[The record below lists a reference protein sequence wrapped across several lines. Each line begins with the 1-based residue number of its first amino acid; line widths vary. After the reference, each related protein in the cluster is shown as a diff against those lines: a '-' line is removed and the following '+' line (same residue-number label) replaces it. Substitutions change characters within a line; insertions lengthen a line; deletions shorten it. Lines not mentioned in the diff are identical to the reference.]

1 MILKPRKQTARGSLV
16 RRLIAGATLAT
27 FIAAPPSALAAIT
40 DISNSP
46 ISSAATTTIPPNI
59 LFILD
64 GSGSMDSEYMP
75 DSASGYAG
83 NIGGK
88 NRLCNTIYYNP
99 NTTYVL
105 AKNSDGTDF
114 PAPSFTSAPN
124 DGFPSNSPSGSSNLN
139 TSFKPNGSSSS
150 EPAYYYKWAP
160 NTAGVL
166 PNNTDCNRNDSSSF
180 PHVDVT
186 GNGTWTKVRIAAA
199 EQQNFANWYTFYR
212 TRLMMMKS
220 SAGLAFA
227 GLNDN
232 FRIGFITI
240 CPDGSSCSSDTALV
254 QVKPAYYLK
263 IDNFTPTHKKAWYD
277 KFYTQQASSFTPL
290 RQALAR
296 AGRHFAGMKDGIN
309 NGMPDDPVQFSC
321 QQNFAILTTDGYWNY
336 GRGKQLNGSTDIGGQ
351 DQNLGLTP
359 RPMYDGG
366 PVSTTTVTT
375 ILQERYITRGGNP
388 NCSGATPKKATYQTQ
403 TVTSTVTVDQ
413 QGGTT
418 TSTSSLSTGSSN
430 ICVPNSQ
437 TLSNTWITLSTT
449 PGTPTTASVGGTAN
463 TLADVAEYYYRTDL
477 RPTGSLNASGVD
489 VSKDNV
495 PQAGTGV
502 EDDKARNQHMTT
514 FTLGLGL
521 SGQLAYQEDYK
532 TASTGDFA
540 QIRAGQKGWPDP
552 NPGSPNSA
560 SNAENLARIDD
571 LWHAAVNGRG
581 NAYSA
586 TDPVTLAVAL
596 KTALSAIQAK
606 LSSAAAAA
614 TSSLEPTVTDRLAFT
629 PTYVTAD
636 WTGEVEAFQINL
648 DTGALVQP
656 HVWSAREKLDLRTK
670 AACDTRNI
678 YLYSKGATSGSVTT
692 NLVDF
697 TLGTTKCD
705 TGGNP
710 TIPLA
715 DGITSTADLALLKAA
730 NLTSLTQWG
739 LMTDGTSGTVDQ
751 RSLVGGSGLINY
763 LRGQRGM
770 EGFTP
775 NDAGKLYRS
784 RKHVLGDI
792 VNSTP
797 VYVRTPYFDY
807 TDPGYAAFKSAN
819 TNRTPMVLVGS
830 NAGTFHAFAGFDD
843 AITGGEELWAYVPRM
858 VLPNLYKI
866 ADTNWANLH
875 EYSVDATATVGDV
888 NLGTTATP
896 DWRTVAVVGLN
907 KGGRGYFA
915 LDVTDPNSP
924 KALWEFTLPP
934 GATAGSCS
942 APDNSS
948 DCDIGFSYGN
958 PVISKLEDGT
968 WVVFVTS
975 GLNNVSP
982 GTGEG
987 YLYVL
992 DAKTGKWINKIPT
1005 GKGNTTTP
1013 SGLTKIRNW
1022 VDTNASVNNTTAR
1035 VYGVDILGDVFRFD
1049 VNDKFGKGTPTS
1061 QLLATLSDGT
1071 NPQPITTR
1079 PELAEVGNVPY
1090 VYVATGRYLAA
1101 NDVTDTQVQSL
1112 YAISDP
1118 LDTTTTWTNPRATF
1132 GQVLMTTTGTNRYAQ
1147 CVGSNPL
1154 NCSQNGGWYADLP
1167 EKGERTNVDMK
1178 LQLGAIVVATN
1189 VPANTACEPGGT
1201 SYINAFNFKTGLAAE
1216 GSGVPVG
1223 KLFSSA
1229 LAVGINIIR
1238 LPNGK
1243 VVVVGMDASGTP
1255 QVADVNPFKQGVE
1268 GKRITWREISD

>member
-1 MILKPRKQTARGSLV
+1 MILKPREQTARGSLV

-27 FIAAPPSALAAIT
+27 FVAAPPSALAALT

-46 ISSAATTTIPPNI
+46 ISSSATTTIPPNI

-64 GSGSMDSEYMP
+64 GSGSMDSDYMP

-83 NIGGK
+83 DIGGK

-99 NTTYVL
+99 NITYVL
-105 AKNSDGTDF
+105 PKNSDGTDF
-114 PAPSFTSAPN
+114 AAPSFTNAPK
-124 DGFPSNSPSGSSNLN
+124 DGFPSNSPSGTANLSS
-139 TSFKPNGSSSS
+139 SFQPNSSSSS
-150 EPAYYYKWAP
+150 EPAYYYKWTP
-160 NTAGVL
+160 NVAGVM
-166 PNNTDCNRNDSSSF
+166 PNNNDCGRSDSTSF

-199 EQQNFANWYTFYR
+199 EQQNFANWYSFYR
-212 TRLMMMKS
+212 TRLMMMKTS
-220 SAGLAFA
+220 SGLAFA
-227 GLNDN
+227 GLNDS

-240 CPDGSSCSSDTALV
+240 CPDGSSCNSDTALV
-254 QVKPAYYLK
+254 PVKPAYYLK
-263 IDNFTPTHKKAWYD
+263 IDNFTPTHKAAWFA
-277 KFYTQQASSFTPL
+277 KFYGQQANSFTPL

-296 AGRHFAGMKDGIN
+296 AGRHFAGKTDGIN
-309 NGMPDDPVQFSC
+309 NGMPDDPVQYSC
-321 QQNFAILTTDGYWNY
+321 QQNFSILTTDGYWNY

-359 RPMYDGG
+359 RPMFDGG
-366 PVSTTTVTT
+366 TSTTTTDVVEDQDRYTRQNGGCPFGRRRDSRQKFTTTTVDQSGTTNTSVSYGPTSQTSGCWTGPPGSTSTNWMTTNTVTN
-375 ILQERYITRGGNP
+375 GP
-388 NCSGATPKKATYQTQ
+388 
-403 TVTSTVTVDQ
+403 TVTST
-413 QGGTT
+413 
-418 TSTSSLSTGSSN
+418 
-430 ICVPNSQ
+430 
-437 TLSNTWITLSTT
+437 
-449 PGTPTTASVGGTAN
+449 GGTAN
-463 TLADVAEYYYRTDL
+463 TLSDVAEYYYRTDL

-502 EDDKARNQHMTT
+502 EDDKARHQHMTT
-514 FTLGLGL
+514 FTLGLGV
-521 SGQLAYQEDYK
+521 SGQLNYQEDYK
-532 TASTGDFA
+532 TATTGDFA
-540 QIRAGQKGWPDP
+540 KIRTGQLGWPDP
-552 NPGSPNSA
+552 NPGSPNGGTS
-560 SNAENLARIDD
+560 AENLARIDD

-636 WTGEVEAFQINL
+636 WTGEVEAYQIDLN
-648 DTGALVQP
+648 TGQLVQP
-656 HVWSAREKLDLRTK
+656 RVWSARDKLNLKTK
-670 AACDTRNI
+670 ATCDTRNI
-678 YLYSKGATSGSVTT
+678 YLYRKGATG

-705 TGGNP
+705 AGGNP

-715 DGITSTADLALLKAA
+715 DGITDAADLTLLKSA
-730 NLTSLTQWG
+730 NMTSLTQWG

-751 RSLVGGSGLINY
+751 RSLIGGANIVNY

-775 NDAGKLYRS
+775 NDATKLYRT
-784 RKHVLGDI
+784 RKHVLGDV

-797 VYVRTPYFDY
+797 VYVRQPYFDY
-807 TDPGYAAFKSAN
+807 SDPGYAAFKSAN

-830 NAGTFHAFAGFDD
+830 NAGTFHAFAGYDD
-843 AITGGEELWAYVPRM
+843 VNTGGEELWAYVPRM

-866 ADTNWANLH
+866 ADTNWSNLH

-896 DWRTVAVVGLN
+896 DWRTIAIAGLN
-907 KGGRGYFA
+907 KGGRGFFA
-915 LDVTDPNSP
+915 LDVTNPSVP
-924 KALWEFTLPP
+924 QALWEFTLPP
-934 GATAGSCS
+934 GATTSSCS

-948 DCDIGFSYGN
+948 DCDIGSSYGN
-958 PVISKLEDGT
+958 PVISKLEDGR
-968 WVVFVTS
+968 WVAFVTS

-982 GTGEG
+982 GSGEG

-992 DAKTGKWINKIPT
+992 DIKTGKWIYKIPT
-1005 GKGNTTTP
+1005 GKGDTTTP

-1022 VDTNASVNNTTAR
+1022 VDGNSSQNNTTAR
-1035 VYGVDILGDVFRFD
+1035 VYGVDILGNVFRFD
-1049 VNDKFGKGTPTS
+1049 VNDKFGKGTPTAH
-1061 QLLATLSDGT
+1061 LLATLSDGT

-1079 PELAEVGNVPY
+1079 PELAEVGSPPVPF

-1101 NDVTDTQVQSL
+1101 NDVTDTQLQSL

-1118 LDTTTTWTNPRATF
+1118 LDTTTTWTNPRSAF
-1132 GQVLMTTTGTNRYAQ
+1132 GQVKMTSSGANRFAECAVDPTLTN
-1147 CVGSNPL
+1147 CTSG
-1154 NCSQNGGWYADLP
+1154 GGWYADWP

-1201 SYINAFNFKTGLAAE
+1201 SYINAFNFKSGLAAE

-1223 KLFSSA
+1223 KQFSSA